1 MVVTKHAAEL
11 CAHLVNDMLGEL
23 PARILAVLFSKGRLT
38 LVQLV
43 QHTSLPPREVRHG
56 LAVLIQQNLLYHYS
70 SRESPI
76 TSYEANA
83 NACYNLVR
91 SGRVVEMVG
100 NEFGPAEQDVFKT
113 LLQLGHARVSD
124 LVQAFGY
131 SQEGE
136 NGTNGQHINGGG
148 RTGAGPSRHI
158 QSAEELYAILC
169 RLVIGGVIDQVGPKT
184 FRSPDDVLRE
194 IQEDTIKTATGE
206 KTSAKAKAALQQ
218 LALQRF
224 QTACDESQK
233 LKRQLEHTVPFPAK
247 RRKVTNGSHVNGP
260 LGGKRYS
267 EALPPNC
274 VLKVNFEKC
283 LVDLRNQT
291 LARYAS
297 ESLGVITGQVYHTAL
312 RLLSDKVARCRED
325 PRVDAELHG
334 SGGADDDDDDDD
346 ETGGRKSKQQI
357 TVMSTQIF
365 DALDP
370 SLSVTA
376 GIGKVPRDKI
386 NYRNAEKVRKEPKTA
401 SIDSDDESEIEDVS
415 QPVRGM
421 ASDEDS
427 DVEDVRSSARRPGRL
442 EGEEAKVAFDEDSD
456 SRGRRFESMRQ
467 HLLLLAESQEGFLRH
482 CGTQGR
488 GQWTVD
494 FKPLMDRLRQMETEA
509 IIEQTFGRHGL
520 RLTRIL
526 RSKGKLDE
534 RTLPSLALMKKQ
546 DVQGKMLALQM
557 AGFVDVQEVPRD
569 NNRTANRTMF
579 FWFFDESRVRNQLLD
594 DVYKTMLRCL
604 QTLDVQRYRER
615 NILSFVDRK
624 DVKGKEEEVMTTEHY
639 DKYSHFLELQSKL
652 LGHVM
657 RLDDLVC
664 VFKDF

>member
-1 MVVTKHAAEL
+1 MLVTKHAAEL
-11 CAHLVNDMLGEL
+11 CAHVVNDMLGEL
-23 PARILAVLFSKGRLT
+23 PARVLTVLFGKGRLT
-38 LVQLV
+38 HAQLV
-43 QHTSLPPREVRHG
+43 HHTSLPPREVRHG

-70 SRESPI
+70 SRESPV
-76 TSYEANA
+76 TNYEANPD
-83 NACYNLVR
+83 ACYNLLR
-91 SGRVVEMVG
+91 SGKVVEMVG
-100 NEFGPAEQDVFKT
+100 NEYGPAEQEVVKT

-131 SQEGE
+131 SEGGE
-136 NGTNGQHINGGG
+136 NGTNGYHVNGGG
-148 RTGAGPSRHI
+148 RPGASPSRHV
-158 QSAEELYAILC
+158 QSAEELYIVLC
-169 RLVIGGVIDQVGPKT
+169 RLIIGGVIDQVGPKT
-184 FRSPDDVLRE
+184 FRSPDDMLRE
-194 IQEDTIKTATGE
+194 IQDDTMKTATGE

-218 LALQRF
+218 VAMARF
-224 QTACDESQK
+224 RTACDESQK
-233 LKRQLEHTVPFPAK
+233 LKRQLEHTVPFTAK
-247 RRKVTNGSHVNGP
+247 RRRMANGTHSNGS

-267 EALPPNC
+267 EAIPPNC
-274 VLKVNFEKC
+274 VLKINFEKC

-297 ESLGVITGQVYHTAL
+297 ESLGMITGQVYHTTL
-312 RLLSDKVARCRED
+312 RLLSDKLARCREN
-325 PRVDAELHG
+325 PRVDAELDVNG
-334 SGGADDDDDDDD
+334 SADDDYDD
-346 ETGGRKSKQQI
+346 ESGGHKSNQSI
-357 TVMSTQIF
+357 IVTSTQIF

-370 SLSVTA
+370 SLNIAA

-386 NYRNAEKVRKEPKTA
+386 HFRSAEKVRKEPKY
-401 SIDSDDESEIEDVS
+401 SSLDSDESEGEDIR
-415 QPVRGM
+415 QQMPRRHGE
-421 ASDEDS
+421 EDS
-427 DVEDVRSSARRPGRL
+427 DMEDMRSPARRHRRL
-442 EGEEAKVAFDEDSD
+442 EGDDAKVTFDDGVD
-456 SRGRRFESMRQ
+456 AKDNRFENMRQ

-494 FKPLMDRLRQMETEA
+494 FKPLLDRLGQMESEA

-534 RTLPSLALMKKQ
+534 KTLPSLALMKKQ

-569 NNRTANRTMF
+569 NSRTANRTMF

-594 DVYKTMLRCL
+594 DMYKTMLRCL

-639 DKYSHFLELQSKL
+639 NKYNRFLELQSKL

-657 RLDDLVC
+657 RLDDLVS